1 MKIYNVKAQIIVT
14 EGCMTEFYDNDPQ
27 KVCDEIRRVMY
38 KKYVMK
44 LEELCIKCMTLKM
57 WVWP

>member
-1 MKIYNVKAQIIVT
+1 MNIFNVKAQIIVT

-38 KKYVMK
+38 KMYDTRNEGMVINRLKV
-44 LEELCIKCMTLKM
+44 ELDE
-57 WVWP
+57 V

>member
-1 MKIYNVKAQIIVT
+1 MKIFNVKAQIIVT

-38 KKYVMK
+38 KMYDTKNVGMA
-44 LEELCIKCMTLKM
+44 INRLK
-57 WVWP
+57 VEKDEV

>member
-1 MKIYNVKAQIIVT
+1 MNIFNVKAQIIVT

-38 KKYVMK
+38 KMYDTKNVGMAINRLK
-44 LEELCIKCMTLKM
+44 VELDE
-57 WVWP
+57 V